1 MARGMIHG
9 MGAVLVIIVVV
20 SCGWRFHEA
29 KGALLIGKLWSSW
42 DNGLRVLHLV
52 IINMSRSIPTPVAFQ
67 SAVTRISLGP
77 SPTGRG
83 RLQGHE
89 F

>member
-29 KGALLIGKLWSSW
+29 KGALLIGKLWSSL
-42 DNGLRVLHLV
+42 DNGLRGFTSCDH
-52 IINMSRSIPTPVAFQ
+52 
-67 SAVTRISLGP
+67 
-77 SPTGRG
+77 
-83 RLQGHE
+83 
-89 F
+89 